1 MAKEKGCENMKT
13 LISLKEV
20 EAALEHGD
28 TILYIDA
35 DTIITPAA
43 RFAALAAGLFFD
55 DDISNA

>member
-35 DTIITPAA
+35 ETIITPSARDAA
-43 RFAALAAGLFFD
+43 MEAGLVF
-55 DDISNA
+55 